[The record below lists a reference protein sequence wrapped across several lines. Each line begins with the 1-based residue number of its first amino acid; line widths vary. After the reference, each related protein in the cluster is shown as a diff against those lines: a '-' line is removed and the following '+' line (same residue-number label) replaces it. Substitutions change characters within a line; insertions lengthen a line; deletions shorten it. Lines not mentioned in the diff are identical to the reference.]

1 MWSHLLRDI
10 DKVEGVQR
18 FFTRLLPGLRTLS
31 YPERLQALNL
41 ESLEVRR
48 IFFDILLLYKMMYG
62 LIDIDF
68 TDFFTIN
75 SNNTRGHNLKINV
88 QFSRINYR
96 KYFFINRIVNIWN
109 SLPANLVEISSINV
123 FKQQLKMYD
132 LKVYCRGRALM
143 T

>member
-1 MWSHLLRDI
+1 
-10 DKVEGVQR
+10 
-18 FFTRLLPGLRTLS
+18 
-31 YPERLQALNL
+31 
-41 ESLEVRR
+41 
-48 IFFDILLLYKMMYG
+48 MYG

-75 SNNTRGHNLKINV
+75 SNNTRGNNLKINV
-88 QFSRINYR
+88 HFSRINCR